1 MIVFFAS
8 WSVPKGFVMFPCL
21 VEQYA
26 STFWF
31 NQSARA
37 QCVTNIEFSNQYEYE
52 YIRDVNF
59 GMNMNKNIFVC

>member
-1 MIVFFAS
+1 M
-8 WSVPKGFVMFPCL
+8 
-21 VEQYA
+21 EQYA

-59 GMNMNKNIFVC
+59 GMNMNKNIFVCWPLVEYE